1 MTTVIYSSWDGTQN
15 EFSLDAEE
23 AFRAVSNLMMQ
34 GLRLSDAL
42 EWLRRH
48 GFSGNQLNFR
58 VMGVEELLDEL
69 RTELEQ
75 LGAEYHL
82 DESMRDVEERLEGI
96 LDREQASLVSNHGH
110 ESDAL
115 NRFLGKRHA
124 PTDGLRDRIER
135 FRGHDFEDQE
145 AGEDFAALLEEI
157 DEIAALERFIAENGA
172 RFRGPDAADYETAQ
186 DLRRRV
192 EELERLVSALGRGDF
207 EAVSPEDLAR
217 WLGEDAARSL
227 VFLRDF
233 ERVLRDR
240 GYVMDGSA
248 GPELTPRGVRKI
260 GAHALAD
267 VYGSLQKNRFGEHA
281 TTARGGD
288 LPRAD
293 ESRPYVF
300 GDALS
305 LDVTRSVMNAVRRRA
320 LSGAPVSLPVEL
332 NRDDLEVRELDHA
345 TDTTT
350 VLLLDLSW
358 SMSFE
363 ARFPAA
369 KRVAIALEHLVRSAY
384 PRDRFFIVGFSTRA
398 RELMPGDL
406 LGVSWDSLDPFTNLQ
421 AGLRLA
427 GEIIAKNPCTNAQ
440 VIVIT
445 DGQPTAY
452 YENGELHA
460 EWPMGPGA
468 VSPRAVSQTMK
479 EVAAITRRGVTIN
492 TFMIDD
498 APELVGFVE
507 RMTEVNRGR
516 AFFTAPEH
524 LGSFLLVDYVVSRRL
539 RRR

>member
-1 MTTVIYSSWDGTQN
+1 MTTVVYSRWDGTQN
-15 EFSLDAEE
+15 EFSLDAED
-23 AFRAVSNLMMQ
+23 AFRAVSDLMMQ

-42 EWLRRH
+42 EWMKRY
-48 GFSGNQLNFR
+48 GFSADQPSFR

-75 LGAEYHL
+75 LGIEYHL
-82 DESMRDVEERLEGI
+82 DESTREIEERLENV
-96 LDREQASLVSNHGH
+96 LDREQGTLLARHGH
-110 ESDAL
+110 ESSRV
-115 NRFLGKRHA
+115 NEFLGKRHGEGSLA
-124 PTDGLRDRIER
+124 ERIER
-135 FRGHDFEDQE
+135 FRSHDFENEE
-145 AGEDFAALLEEI
+145 ARDDFAALLAEL
-157 DEIAALERFIAENGA
+157 DEISALERFISRNAG
-172 RFRGPDAADYETAQ
+172 RFTGPKAADYETAQ

-192 EELERLVSALGRGDF
+192 EDLERLVSALARGDL
-207 EAVSPEDLAR
+207 EGVRPEDLER
-217 WLGEDAARSL
+217 LLGSDAARSL
-227 VFLRDF
+227 IWLRGF
-233 ERVLRDR
+233 EQMLRDR
-240 GYVMDGSA
+240 GWMRDGST
-248 GPELTPRGVRKI
+248 GPELTPRGARKI

-281 TTARGGD
+281 TTARGSD
-288 LPRAD
+288 LPRPD
-293 ESRPYVF
+293 ETRPYAF
-300 GDALS
+300 GDALT
-305 LDVTRSVMNAVRRRA
+305 LDVTRSLMNAVRRHA
-320 LSGAPVSLPVEL
+320 KSGFPTLPVSLT
-332 NRDDLEVRELDHA
+332 RDDLEVRELDHA

-369 KRVAIALEHLVRSAY
+369 KRVAIALEHLVRCAY
-384 PRDRFFIVGFSTRA
+384 PRDRFFVVGFSTRA
-398 RELMPGDL
+398 RQLTPAELPS
-406 LGVSWDSLDPFTNLQ
+406 VTWDALDPFTNLQ
-421 AGLRLA
+421 AALRLA
-427 GEIIAKNPCTNAQ
+427 SEIIGKNPCTNAQ
-440 VIVIT
+440 VIIVT

-452 YENGELHA
+452 YEGGELRA

-468 VSPRAVSQTMK
+468 VSPKAVAQTMR

>member
-1 MTTVIYSSWDGTQN
+1 MTSIVYSRWDGTQH

-23 AFRAVSNLMMQ
+23 AFRAVSDLMMQ
-34 GLRLSDAL
+34 GLSLSDAL
-42 EWLRRH
+42 EWMRKR
-48 GFSGNQLNFR
+48 GFSSDQLSFR

-75 LGAEYHL
+75 LGIEYHL
-82 DESMRDVEERLEGI
+82 DDSMREIEQRLESI
-96 LDREQASLVSNHGH
+96 LDREQAALVSRHGH
-110 ESDAL
+110 ESSKL
-115 NRFLGKRHA
+115 NEFLGKRHGEGSLA
-124 PTDGLRDRIER
+124 DRIER
-135 FRGHDFEDQE
+135 LRDHDFEDDD
-145 AGEDFAALLEEI
+145 AREDFASLLAEL
-157 DEIAALERFIAENGA
+157 DELAALERFIAENA
-172 RFRGPDAADYETAQ
+172 ERFTGPKAADYETAQ

-192 EELERLVSALGRGDF
+192 EDLERIVSALSRGDLQGVNLEALERLLGG
-207 EAVSPEDLAR
+207 
-217 WLGEDAARSL
+217 DAARSL
-227 VFLRDF
+227 IFLRDF
-233 ERVLRDR
+233 EQLLRDR
-240 GYVMDGSA
+240 GLVRDGA
-248 GPELTPRGVRKI
+248 EGPELTPRGVRKI

-281 TTARGGD
+281 TTTRGGD
-288 LPRAD
+288 VPRPD
-293 ESRPYVF
+293 ESRPYAF
-300 GDALS
+300 GDALT
-305 LDVTRSVMNAVRRRA
+305 LDVTRSLMNAVRRLA
-320 LSGAPVSLPVEL
+320 KSGSAATLPLSLV
-332 NRDDLEVRELDHA
+332 RDDLEVQELDHA

-358 SMSFE
+358 SMSFD

-369 KRVAIALEHLVRSAY
+369 KRVAMALEHLVRSAY
-384 PRDRFFIVGFSTRA
+384 PRDRFFVVGFSTRA
-398 RELMPGDL
+398 RELTPTEL
-406 LGVSWDSLDPFTNLQ
+406 PSVTWDSLDPFTNLQ
-421 AGLRLA
+421 AALRLA
-427 GEIIAKNPCTNAQ
+427 SEIIGKNPCTNAQ
-440 VIVIT
+440 VIIIT

-452 YENGELHA
+452 YENGELRA

-468 VSPRAVSQTMK
+468 VSPKAVAHTMR